1 MKITKI
7 TVYQK
12 QLPLIEPYFL
22 SGGRLKYTELDS
34 TIVCIQTDSHIEG
47 WGEGCPWGVSYLP
60 AFAKGIRAGLDEL
73 APALLG
79 ENPLYL
85 DKINRKMD
93 VTLPGHGY
101 IKSALDMACWDIL
114 GKHARLP
121 VYTLLGGKFQDAVL
135 LQGSVS
141 TGTPDAMKSTIT
153 SFRERGYKFFTAKI
167 GADVDADI
175 QRIQTIL
182 DSIQPG
188 ERITFDV
195 NRAWLPG
202 EAIQVMNSVS
212 GKQVYFEQ
220 PCETIEQM
228 RQVRAL
234 TSHPIIVDESI
245 QSLEDLSIAY
255 KYNLTQAIGLKIGR
269 VGGLTKARKMRDFC
283 VWHGIQL
290 NIEDT
295 GGSQI
300 ADTAAIH
307 LAISTPVPYH
317 RATWDCSQLHRV
329 ETATGGYT
337 RQYGRGTVQE
347 GHGLGITP
355 ILEVLGKPV
364 KIYEMK
370 VQE

>member
-7 TVYQK
+7 TIYKK
-12 QLPLIEPYFL
+12 QLHLTKPYYL
-22 SGGRLKYTELDS
+22 SGGRLKFTELDS
-34 TIVCIQTDSHIEG
+34 TIVSIHTDAGIEG

-60 AFAKGIRAGLDEL
+60 AFAKGIRAGLEEL

-85 DKINRKMD
+85 DKINQKMD

-121 VYTLLGGKFQDAVL
+121 VYALLGGRFQDSVL

-141 TGTPDAMKSTIT
+141 TSSPENMKENIA
-153 SFRERGYKFFTAKI
+153 SFRKRGYKFFTGKI
-167 GADVDADI
+167 GADVDGDLE
-175 QRIQTIL
+175 RIRTIL
-182 DSIQPG
+182 DAIEPG
-188 ERITFDV
+188 ENVTFDV

-212 GKQVYFEQ
+212 GKKVYFEQ
-220 PCETIEQM
+220 PCETMQEM

-234 TSHPIIVDESI
+234 TTHPMIVDESI
-245 QSLEDLSIAY
+245 QSLEDLSVAY
-255 KYNLTQAIGLKIGR
+255 KYNLAQAIGLKVGR
-269 VGGLTKARKMRDFC
+269 VGGITKARKMRDFC
-283 VWHGIQL
+283 VWHGIQM

-317 RATWDCSQLHRV
+317 RVTWDCSQLHEAV
-329 ETATGGYT
+329 TATGGYT
-337 RQYGRGTVQE
+337 RKGGCAYVGD
-347 GHGLGITP
+347 GHGFGISPVMEALGAP
-355 ILEVLGKPV
+355 IKTYELEAD
-364 KIYEMK
+364 
-370 VQE
+370 